1 MSVIVSFR
9 TNTFLFV
16 FQRVFSWFCAADEP
30 VVSLKCGEDGSL
42 ETGSLEGLRARAFLP
57 PCSGKTWI
65 KRCPKIEDHANYS
78 FRKDSIVVSL
88 LLSLGQYYHYSSRT
102 HSVVLEVFLWNF
114 SLRERESEP
123 RSRENESRR
132 GVERGK
138 GFFLSIRHSR
148 LALFKAKKI
157 WRKTSGTRV
166 KTASARAF
174 SYVSLL
180 FYKMYR

>member
-1 MSVIVSFR
+1 MSVIVSFW

-30 VVSLKCGEDGSL
+30 VVSLKCGEDGCL

-65 KRCPKIEDHANYS
+65 KRCPKIEDHGKLFISQRFYS
-78 FRKDSIVVSL
+78 CFPPSLFTSI
-88 LLSLGQYYHYSSRT
+88 LSLQLKT
-102 HSVVLEVFLWNF
+102 HTLVLDWEVFLEIF
-114 SLRERESEP
+114 LCVRESES

-138 GFFLSIRHSR
+138 DFFLSLRHSR
-148 LALFKAKKI
+148 LALFKAEKNLKENLWDKSKDRQCKGI
-157 WRKTSGTRV
+157 FIQRFTFV
-166 KTASARAF
+166 
-174 SYVSLL
+174 L
-180 FYKMYR
+180 

>member
-65 KRCPKIEDHANYS
+65 KRCPKIEDHGKLFISQRFYS
-78 FRKDSIVVSL
+78 CFPPSLFRSI
-88 LLSLGQYYHYSSRT
+88 LSLQLKNAYRGLRG
-102 HSVVLEVFLWNF
+102 F
-114 SLRERESEP
+114 SLKFFSAWERAS
-123 RSRENESRR
+123 RGVARTSREGAWREGRVFSSLFATRGSLSWKRR
-132 GVERGK
+132 KSQGK
-138 GFFLSIRHSR
+138 PLEQG
-148 LALFKAKKI
+148 
-157 WRKTSGTRV
+157 
-166 KTASARAF
+166 
-174 SYVSLL
+174 
-180 FYKMYR
+180 

>member
-65 KRCPKIEDHANYS
+65 KRCPKIEDHGKLFISQRFYS
-78 FRKDSIVVSL
+78 CFPPSLFRSI
-88 LLSLGQYYHYSSRT
+88 LSLQLKNAYRGLRGFS
-102 HSVVLEVFLWNF
+102 LKF
-114 SLRERESEP
+114 SLRERERAAE
-123 RSRENESRR
+123 SRERVAKGR
-132 GVERGK
+132 GERE
-138 GFFLSIRHSR
+138 GFFPLYSP
-148 LALFKAKKI
+148 LAARSLE
-157 WRKTSGTRV
+157 SGENLKENLWNKGKDR
-166 KTASARAF
+166 
-174 SYVSLL
+174 
-180 FYKMYR
+180 